1 MLFEVPP
8 QSMLTIGEV
17 AQMLHVHKNTV
28 RRWSNRGILKAY
40 RFGIRG
46 DRRFIKEEVEAVIIK
61 LKENEGDKKLFPK
74 DV

>member
-17 AQMLHVHKNTV
+17 ARMLHVHKNTV
-28 RRWSNRGILKAY
+28 RRWSNRGVLKAY
-40 RFGIRG
+40 RFGVRG
-46 DRRFIKEEVEAVIIK
+46 DRRFIKEEVEAVITR
-61 LKENEGDKKLFPK
+61 LKENKGHKRACPK